1 MPIERHQGKGRPKP
15 GAAKILAG
23 YQIQA
28 SLSSCLKSIEAKK
41 ETLGRFILAS
51 NQCNRSILGNHA
63 LLQQYKEQSSVESSF
78 KFMKNNAFELDAF
91 FFKTPK
97 RITALMMVMTL
108 CCLMVYNF
116 AQAHMRQ
123 CLKENNDTLP
133 NQLGKPVQ
141 NPTMK
146 WIAELMNPIAVVTII
161 ANNQKH
167 RVVTNVKP
175 VHQQIIS
182 YFGAAALE
190 IYGLSSELAC
200 SSGFSRTAIQQNNYK
215 NRLSWCE
222 T

>member
-1 MPIERHQGKGRPKP
+1 M
-15 GAAKILAG
+15 
-23 YQIQA
+23 
-28 SLSSCLKSIEAKK
+28 
-41 ETLGRFILAS
+41 
-51 NQCNRSILGNHA
+51 
-63 LLQQYKEQSSVESSF
+63 LQQYKEQSCVESSF
-78 KFMKNNAFELDAF
+78 KFMKNNAFELDSF
-91 FFKTPK
+91 FLKTPE

-108 CCLMVYNF
+108 CLMVYNF

-123 CLKENNDTLP
+123 CLKESGETLP

-146 WIAELMNPIAVVTII
+146 WIAELMNGVAVVTI
-161 ANNQKH
+161 ATNHQKH

-182 YFGAAALE
+182 YFGQYALE
-190 IYGLSSELAC
+190 IYGMHTELAHAD
-200 SSGFSRTAIQQNNYK
+200 GFKYVSIEQDNYK